1 MEVWTVNGEQPT
13 LSLTTLGK
21 QKSVT
26 ECRVFKLEVFD
37 LNEQNFV
44 ELPTV
49 FSTPELPVSKNS
61 IPQQEDVSKYPY
73 LKGIPLPKIDA
84 PIGLLIRNDVPKALE
99 PKNRQRPVSSENNLR
114 VDTQWSSWP
123 KGKFPSHSELHQS
136 RRGTQPAVHK
146 VLQSRVQQF
155 SVRQGRRAVQR
166 RLACD

>member
-21 QKSVT
+21 QNSVT

-44 ELPTV
+44 ELRTV

-61 IPQQEDVSKYPY
+61 IPQQEDGSKYPY
-73 LKGIPLPKIDA
+73 LEGIQRPKINT
-84 PIGLLIRNDVPKALE
+84 PIGLLIGNDIPKALE
-99 PKNRQRPVSSENNLR
+99 PKHRQRSVCSENNLW

-123 KGKFPSHSELHQS
+123 KGKFPSHSVLHQS
-136 RRGTQPAVHK
+136 RWGTQPAVHK
-146 VLQSRVQQF
+146 VLQSRVQRF
-155 SVRQGRRAVQR
+155 SIQQGRRAVQR